1 MVENQLDNTQEIIS
15 VSEINKRAKSILEEN
30 FPFVWIQGEV
40 SNFFSAASG
49 HWYFSLK
56 DESSE
61 IRCAMF
67 TNKNHHITFEPKDG
81 DHLVLNGTLSIFEGR
96 GQYQII
102 VEHIELAGEGALL
115 KAFEELKKKL
125 QLEGLFDDSIKR
137 QLPAYPKNIAVVTSP
152 DGAVIQ
158 DIINVLDRRSPF
170 LDLTVVPTLVQGEK
184 AAPLICDALNK
195 VGKLKKV
202 DVVILARGGGSI
214 EDLWAFNNEEVA
226 RAIVN
231 CPTPIISA
239 VGHETDFTISDF
251 VSDLRAPTPSAAA
264 EIISQ
269 NHSNLFA
276 SLTSI
281 QKDLSLSINNK
292 LVKQNEGLKNLS
304 KLIKHPGDKLREI
317 SQKIDGLEMHLG
329 NLTERIFLISRN
341 KISTFSSSLKEFSP
355 IVRVEKN
362 KNRIESSIKDIK
374 RSIEEV
380 IGEKRNQFLSS
391 SKTLEAVS
399 PLSVLSRGYSILTK
413 GGKEQV
419 INSYAQVNIGDEIKG
434 KLKEGQIL
442 TKVIE
447 VSDEN

>member
-1 MVENQLDNTQEIIS
+1 MSSFIQNNQEIIS
-15 VSEINKRAKSILEEN
+15 VSDVNNLAKGLLEKDLSN
-30 FPFVWIQGEV
+30 VWIQGEI
-40 SNFFSAASG
+40 SSFTAHGSG
-49 HWYFSLK
+49 HWYFTIK
-56 DESSE
+56 DKKSALD
-61 IRCAMF
+61 CVMF
-67 TNKNHHITFEPKDG
+67 KFDNINLLFEPKVG
-81 DHLVLNGTLSIFEGR
+81 DELILNGNVSIYSPTGR
-96 GQYQII
+96 YQFN
-102 VEHIELAGEGALL
+102 VKHIEVSGEGALL
-115 KAFEELKKKL
+115 RAFEELKKKL
-125 QLEGLFDDSIKR
+125 ELEGLFDETRKKD
-137 QLPAYPKNIAVVTSP
+137 LPEFPMEISVITSAT
-152 DGAVIQ
+152 GAVIK
-158 DIINVLDRRSPF
+158 DIINVLSRRSPNMT
-170 LDLTVVPTLVQGEK
+170 LTLVEAKVQGKQAEK
-184 AAPLICDALNK
+184 SICNAIERVNSFRQSDLI
-195 VGKLKKV
+195 
-202 DVVILARGGGSI
+202 ILARGGGSI
-214 EDLWAFNNEEVA
+214 EDLWCFNMESVA
-226 RAIVN
+226 RSIFN
-231 CPTPIISA
+231 SEIPLISA

-276 SLTSI
+276 SLTSM
-281 QKDLSLSINNK
+281 QKDLSLSINNE

-380 IGEKRNQFLSS
+380 IGEKRNLFLSS

-413 GGKEQV
+413 GEKEQV
-419 INSYAQVNIGDEIKG
+419 INSYAQVKIGDEIKG

>member
-1 MVENQLDNTQEIIS
+1 MNSFIQNNQEIIS
-15 VSEINKRAKSILEEN
+15 VSDVNNLAKGLLEKDLSN
-30 FPFVWIQGEV
+30 VWIQGEI
-40 SNFFSAASG
+40 SSFTAHGSG
-49 HWYFSLK
+49 HWYFTIK
-56 DESSE
+56 DKKSALD
-61 IRCAMF
+61 CVMF
-67 TNKNHHITFEPKDG
+67 KFDNINLLFEPKVG
-81 DHLVLNGTLSIFEGR
+81 DELILNGNVSIYSPTGR
-96 GQYQII
+96 YQFN
-102 VEHIELAGEGALL
+102 VKHIEVSGEGALL
-115 KAFEELKKKL
+115 RAFEELKKKL
-125 QLEGLFDDSIKR
+125 ELEGLFDETRKKD
-137 QLPAYPKNIAVVTSP
+137 LPEFPMEISVITSAT
-152 DGAVIQ
+152 GAVIK
-158 DIINVLDRRSPF
+158 DIINVLSRRSPNMT
-170 LDLTVVPTLVQGEK
+170 LTLVEAQVQGKQAEK
-184 AAPLICDALNK
+184 SICNAIERVNYFRQSDLI
-195 VGKLKKV
+195 
-202 DVVILARGGGSI
+202 ILARGGGSI
-214 EDLWAFNNEEVA
+214 EDLWCFNVESVA
-226 RAIVN
+226 RSIFN
-231 CPTPIISA
+231 SEIPLISA

-276 SLTSI
+276 SLTSM
-281 QKDLSLSINNK
+281 QKDLSLSINNE
-292 LVKQNEGLKNLS
+292 LVKQNESIKNLS

-317 SQKIDGLEMHLG
+317 SQKIDGLEMHLS

-413 GGKEQV
+413 GEKEQV
-419 INSYAQVNIGDEIKG
+419 INSYAQVKIGDEIKG

>member
-1 MVENQLDNTQEIIS
+1 MSSFIQNNQEIIS
-15 VSEINKRAKSILEEN
+15 VSDVNNLAKGLLEKDLSN
-30 FPFVWIQGEV
+30 VWIQGEI
-40 SNFFSAASG
+40 SSFTAHGSG
-49 HWYFSLK
+49 HWYFTIK
-56 DESSE
+56 DKKSALD
-61 IRCAMF
+61 CVMF
-67 TNKNHHITFEPKDG
+67 KFDNINLLFEPKVG
-81 DHLVLNGTLSIFEGR
+81 DELILNGNVSIYSPTGR
-96 GQYQII
+96 YQFN
-102 VEHIELAGEGALL
+102 VKHIEVSGEGALL
-115 KAFEELKKKL
+115 RAFEELKKKL
-125 QLEGLFDDSIKR
+125 ELEGLFDETRKKD
-137 QLPAYPKNIAVVTSP
+137 LPEFPMEISVITSAT
-152 DGAVIQ
+152 GAVIK
-158 DIINVLDRRSPF
+158 DIINVLSRRSPNMT
-170 LDLTVVPTLVQGEK
+170 LTLVEAQVQGKQAEK
-184 AAPLICDALNK
+184 SICNAIERVNYFRQSDLI
-195 VGKLKKV
+195 
-202 DVVILARGGGSI
+202 ILARGGGSI
-214 EDLWAFNNEEVA
+214 EDLWCFNMESVA
-226 RAIVN
+226 RSIFN
-231 CPTPIISA
+231 SEIPLISA

-276 SLTSI
+276 SLTSM
-281 QKDLSLSINNK
+281 QKDLSLSINNE
-292 LVKQNEGLKNLS
+292 LVKQNESIKNLS

-317 SQKIDGLEMHLG
+317 SQKIDGLEMHLS

-380 IGEKRNQFLSS
+380 IGEKRNLFLSS

-413 GGKEQV
+413 GEKEQV
-419 INSYAQVNIGDEIKG
+419 INSYAQVKIGDEIKG

>member
-1 MVENQLDNTQEIIS
+1 MNSFIQNNQEIIS
-15 VSEINKRAKSILEEN
+15 VSDVNNLAKGLLEKDLSN
-30 FPFVWIQGEV
+30 VWIQGEI
-40 SNFFSAASG
+40 SSFTAHGSG
-49 HWYFSLK
+49 HWYFTIK
-56 DESSE
+56 DKKSALD
-61 IRCAMF
+61 CVMF
-67 TNKNHHITFEPKDG
+67 KFDNINLLFEPKVG
-81 DHLVLNGTLSIFEGR
+81 DELILNGNVSIYSPTGR
-96 GQYQII
+96 YQFN
-102 VEHIELAGEGALL
+102 VKHIEVSGEGALL
-115 KAFEELKKKL
+115 RAFEELKKKL
-125 QLEGLFDDSIKR
+125 ELEGLFDETRKKD
-137 QLPAYPKNIAVVTSP
+137 LPEFPMEISVITSAT
-152 DGAVIQ
+152 GAVIK
-158 DIINVLDRRSPF
+158 DIINVLSRRSPNMT
-170 LDLTVVPTLVQGEK
+170 LTLVEAQVQGKQAEK
-184 AAPLICDALNK
+184 SICNAIERVNSFRQSDLI
-195 VGKLKKV
+195 
-202 DVVILARGGGSI
+202 ILARGGGSI
-214 EDLWAFNNEEVA
+214 EDLWCFNMESVA
-226 RAIVN
+226 RSIFN
-231 CPTPIISA
+231 SEIPLISA

-317 SQKIDGLEMHLG
+317 SQKIDGLEMHLS

-380 IGEKRNQFLSS
+380 IGEKRNLFLSS

-413 GGKEQV
+413 GEKEQV
-419 INSYAQVNIGDEIKG
+419 INSYAQVKIGDEIKG

>member
-1 MVENQLDNTQEIIS
+1 MSSFIQNNQEIIS
-15 VSEINKRAKSILEEN
+15 VSDVNNLAKGLLEKDLSN
-30 FPFVWIQGEV
+30 VWIQGEI
-40 SNFFSAASG
+40 SSFTAHGSG
-49 HWYFSLK
+49 HWYFTIK
-56 DESSE
+56 DKKSALD
-61 IRCAMF
+61 CVMF
-67 TNKNHHITFEPKDG
+67 KFDNINLLFEPKVG
-81 DHLVLNGTLSIFEGR
+81 DELILNGNVSIYSPTGR
-96 GQYQII
+96 YQFN
-102 VEHIELAGEGALL
+102 VKHIEVSGEGALL
-115 KAFEELKKKL
+115 RAFEELKKKL
-125 QLEGLFDDSIKR
+125 ELEGLFDETRKKV
-137 QLPAYPKNIAVVTSP
+137 LPEFPTEISVITSAT
-152 DGAVIQ
+152 GAVIK
-158 DIINVLDRRSPF
+158 DIINVLSRRSPNMT
-170 LDLTVVPTLVQGEK
+170 LTLVEAQVQGKQAEK
-184 AAPLICDALNK
+184 SICNAIERVNYFRQSDLI
-195 VGKLKKV
+195 
-202 DVVILARGGGSI
+202 ILARGGGSI
-214 EDLWAFNNEEVA
+214 EDLWCFNMESVA
-226 RAIVN
+226 RSIFN
-231 CPTPIISA
+231 SEIPLISA

-276 SLTSI
+276 SLTSM
-281 QKDLSLSINNK
+281 QKDLSLSINNE
-292 LVKQNEGLKNLS
+292 LVKQNESIKNLS

-317 SQKIDGLEMHLG
+317 SQKIDGLEMHLS

-380 IGEKRNQFLSS
+380 IGEKRNMFLSS

-413 GGKEQV
+413 GEKEQV
-419 INSYAQVNIGDEIKG
+419 INSYAQVKIGDEIKG

>member
-1 MVENQLDNTQEIIS
+1 MSSFIQNNQEIIS
-15 VSEINKRAKSILEEN
+15 VSDVNNLAKGLLEKDLSN
-30 FPFVWIQGEV
+30 VWIQGEI
-40 SNFFSAASG
+40 SSFTAHGSG
-49 HWYFSLK
+49 HWYFTIK
-56 DESSE
+56 DKKSALD
-61 IRCAMF
+61 CVMF
-67 TNKNHHITFEPKDG
+67 KFDNINLLFEPKVG
-81 DHLVLNGTLSIFEGR
+81 DELILNGNVSIYSPTGR
-96 GQYQII
+96 YQFN
-102 VEHIELAGEGALL
+102 VKHIEVSGEGALL
-115 KAFEELKKKL
+115 RAFEELKKKL
-125 QLEGLFDDSIKR
+125 ELEGLFDETRKKV
-137 QLPAYPKNIAVVTSP
+137 LPEFPMEISVITSAT
-152 DGAVIQ
+152 GAVIK
-158 DIINVLDRRSPF
+158 DIINVLSRRSPNMT
-170 LDLTVVPTLVQGEK
+170 LTLVEAQVQGKQAEK
-184 AAPLICDALNK
+184 SICNAIERVNYFRQSDLI
-195 VGKLKKV
+195 
-202 DVVILARGGGSI
+202 ILARGGGSI
-214 EDLWAFNNEEVA
+214 EDLWCFNMESVA
-226 RAIVN
+226 RSIFN
-231 CPTPIISA
+231 SEIPLISA

-281 QKDLSLSINNK
+281 QKDLSLSINNE
-292 LVKQNEGLKNLS
+292 LVKQNESIKNLS

-413 GGKEQV
+413 GEKEQV
-419 INSYAQVNIGDEIKG
+419 INSYAQVKIGDEIKG

>member
-1 MVENQLDNTQEIIS
+1 MNSFIQNNQEIIS
-15 VSEINKRAKSILEEN
+15 VSDVNNLAKGLLEKDLSN
-30 FPFVWIQGEV
+30 VWIQGEI
-40 SNFFSAASG
+40 SSFTAHGSG
-49 HWYFSLK
+49 HWYFTIK
-56 DESSE
+56 DKKSALD
-61 IRCAMF
+61 CVMF
-67 TNKNHHITFEPKDG
+67 KFDNINLLFEPKVG
-81 DHLVLNGTLSIFEGR
+81 DELILNGNVSIYSPTGR
-96 GQYQII
+96 YQFN
-102 VEHIELAGEGALL
+102 VKHIEVSGEGALL
-115 KAFEELKKKL
+115 RAFEELKKKL
-125 QLEGLFDDSIKR
+125 ELEGLFDETRKKV
-137 QLPAYPKNIAVVTSP
+137 LPEFPMEISVITSAT
-152 DGAVIQ
+152 GAVIK
-158 DIINVLDRRSPF
+158 DIINVLSRRSPNMT
-170 LDLTVVPTLVQGEK
+170 LTLVEAQVQGKQAEK
-184 AAPLICDALNK
+184 SICNAIERVNYFRQSDLI
-195 VGKLKKV
+195 
-202 DVVILARGGGSI
+202 ILARGGGSI
-214 EDLWAFNNEEVA
+214 EDLWCFNMESVA
-226 RAIVN
+226 RSIFN
-231 CPTPIISA
+231 SEIPLISA

-269 NHSNLFA
+269 NHSILFA
-276 SLTSI
+276 SLTSM
-281 QKDLSLSINNK
+281 QKDLSLSINNG
-292 LVKQNEGLKNLS
+292 LVKQNESIKNLS

-317 SQKIDGLEMHLG
+317 SQKIDGLEMHLS

-380 IGEKRNQFLSS
+380 IGEKRNLFLSS

-413 GGKEQV
+413 GEKEQV
-419 INSYAQVNIGDEIKG
+419 INSYAQVKIGDEIKG

>member
-1 MVENQLDNTQEIIS
+1 MSSFIQNNQEIIS
-15 VSEINKRAKSILEEN
+15 VSDVNNLAKGLLEKDLSN
-30 FPFVWIQGEV
+30 VWIQGEI
-40 SNFFSAASG
+40 SSFTAHGSG
-49 HWYFSLK
+49 HWYFTIK
-56 DESSE
+56 DKKSALD
-61 IRCAMF
+61 CVMF
-67 TNKNHHITFEPKDG
+67 KFDNINLLFEPKVG
-81 DHLVLNGTLSIFEGR
+81 DELILNGNVSIYSPTGR
-96 GQYQII
+96 YQFN
-102 VEHIELAGEGALL
+102 VKHIEVSGEGALL
-115 KAFEELKKKL
+115 RAFEELKKKL
-125 QLEGLFDDSIKR
+125 ELEGLFDETRKKD
-137 QLPAYPKNIAVVTSP
+137 LPEFPMEISVITSAT
-152 DGAVIQ
+152 GAVIK
-158 DIINVLDRRSPF
+158 DIINVLSRRSPNMT
-170 LDLTVVPTLVQGEK
+170 LTLVEAQVQGKQAEK
-184 AAPLICDALNK
+184 SICNAIERVNSFRQSDLI
-195 VGKLKKV
+195 
-202 DVVILARGGGSI
+202 ILARGGGSI
-214 EDLWAFNNEEVA
+214 EDLWCFNMESVA
-226 RAIVN
+226 RSIFN
-231 CPTPIISA
+231 SEIPLISA

-317 SQKIDGLEMHLG
+317 SQKIDGLEMHLY

-413 GGKEQV
+413 GEKEQV
-419 INSYAQVNIGDEIKG
+419 INSYAQVKIGDEIKG

>member
-1 MVENQLDNTQEIIS
+1 MSSFIQNNQEIIS
-15 VSEINKRAKSILEEN
+15 VSDVNNLAKGLLEKDLSN
-30 FPFVWIQGEV
+30 VWIQGEI
-40 SNFFSAASG
+40 SSFTAHGSG
-49 HWYFSLK
+49 HWYFTIK
-56 DESSE
+56 DKKSALD
-61 IRCAMF
+61 CVMF
-67 TNKNHHITFEPKDG
+67 KFDNINLLFEPKVG
-81 DHLVLNGTLSIFEGR
+81 DELILNGNVSIYSPTGR
-96 GQYQII
+96 YQFN
-102 VEHIELAGEGALL
+102 VKHIEVSGEGALL
-115 KAFEELKKKL
+115 RAFEELKKKL
-125 QLEGLFDDSIKR
+125 ELEGLFDETRKKD
-137 QLPAYPKNIAVVTSP
+137 LPEFPMEISVITSAT
-152 DGAVIQ
+152 GAVIK
-158 DIINVLDRRSPF
+158 DIINVLSRRSPNMT
-170 LDLTVVPTLVQGEK
+170 LTLVEAQVQGKQAEK
-184 AAPLICDALNK
+184 SICNAIERINYFRQSDLI
-195 VGKLKKV
+195 
-202 DVVILARGGGSI
+202 ILARGGGSI
-214 EDLWAFNNEEVA
+214 EDLWCFNMESVA
-226 RAIVN
+226 RSIFN
-231 CPTPIISA
+231 SEIPLISA

-276 SLTSI
+276 SLTSM
-281 QKDLSLSINNK
+281 QKDLSLSINNE
-292 LVKQNEGLKNLS
+292 LVKQNESIKNLS

-317 SQKIDGLEMHLG
+317 SQKIDGLEMHLS

-380 IGEKRNQFLSS
+380 IGEKRNLFLSS

-413 GGKEQV
+413 GEKEQV
-419 INSYAQVNIGDEIKG
+419 INSYAQVKIGDEIKG

>member
-1 MVENQLDNTQEIIS
+1 MSSFIQNNQEIIS
-15 VSEINKRAKSILEEN
+15 VSDVNNLAKGLLEKDLSN
-30 FPFVWIQGEV
+30 VWIQGEI
-40 SNFFSAASG
+40 SSFTAHGSG
-49 HWYFSLK
+49 HWYFTIK
-56 DESSE
+56 DKKSALD
-61 IRCAMF
+61 CVMF
-67 TNKNHHITFEPKDG
+67 KFDNINLLFEPKVG
-81 DHLVLNGTLSIFEGR
+81 DELILNGNVSIYSPTGR
-96 GQYQII
+96 YQFN
-102 VEHIELAGEGALL
+102 VKHIEVSGEGALL
-115 KAFEELKKKL
+115 RAFEELKKKL
-125 QLEGLFDDSIKR
+125 ELEGLFDETRKKD
-137 QLPAYPKNIAVVTSP
+137 LPEFPMEISVITSAT
-152 DGAVIQ
+152 GAVIK
-158 DIINVLDRRSPF
+158 DIINVLSRRSPNMT
-170 LDLTVVPTLVQGEK
+170 LTLVEAQVQGKQAEK
-184 AAPLICDALNK
+184 SICNAIERVNYFRQSDLI
-195 VGKLKKV
+195 
-202 DVVILARGGGSI
+202 ILARGGGSI
-214 EDLWAFNNEEVA
+214 EDLWCFNMESVA
-226 RAIVN
+226 RSIFN
-231 CPTPIISA
+231 SEIPLISA

-281 QKDLSLSINNK
+281 QKDLSLSINNE
-292 LVKQNEGLKNLS
+292 LVKQNESLKNLS

-317 SQKIDGLEMHLG
+317 SQKIDGLEMHLS

-380 IGEKRNQFLSS
+380 IGEKRNLFLSS

-413 GGKEQV
+413 GEKEQI
-419 INSYAQVNIGDEIKG
+419 INSYAQVKIGDEIKG

>member
-1 MVENQLDNTQEIIS
+1 MNSFIQNNQEIIS
-15 VSEINKRAKSILEEN
+15 VSDVNNLAKGLLEKDLSN
-30 FPFVWIQGEV
+30 VWIQGEI
-40 SNFFSAASG
+40 SSFTAHGSG
-49 HWYFSLK
+49 HWYFTIK
-56 DESSE
+56 DKKSALD
-61 IRCAMF
+61 CVMF
-67 TNKNHHITFEPKDG
+67 KFDNINLLFEPKVG
-81 DHLVLNGTLSIFEGR
+81 DELILNGNVSIYSPTGR
-96 GQYQII
+96 YQFN
-102 VEHIELAGEGALL
+102 VKHIEVSGEGALL
-115 KAFEELKKKL
+115 RAFEELKKKL
-125 QLEGLFDDSIKR
+125 ELEGLFDETRKKD
-137 QLPAYPKNIAVVTSP
+137 LPEFPMEISVITSAT
-152 DGAVIQ
+152 GAVIK
-158 DIINVLDRRSPF
+158 DIINVLSRRSPNMT
-170 LDLTVVPTLVQGEK
+170 LTLVEAQVQGKQAEK
-184 AAPLICDALNK
+184 SICNAIERVNYFRQSDLI
-195 VGKLKKV
+195 
-202 DVVILARGGGSI
+202 ILARGGGSI
-214 EDLWAFNNEEVA
+214 EDLWCFNMESVA
-226 RAIVN
+226 RSIFN
-231 CPTPIISA
+231 SEIPLISA

-276 SLTSI
+276 SLTSM
-281 QKDLSLSINNK
+281 QKDLSLSINNE

-317 SQKIDGLEMHLG
+317 SQKIDGLEMHLS

-355 IVRVEKN
+355 IVRVENN

-380 IGEKRNQFLSS
+380 IGEKRNLFLSS

-413 GGKEQV
+413 GEKEQV
-419 INSYAQVNIGDEIKG
+419 INSYAQVKIGDEIKG

>member
-1 MVENQLDNTQEIIS
+1 MSSFIQNNQEIIS
-15 VSEINKRAKSILEEN
+15 VSDVNNLAKGLLEKDLSN
-30 FPFVWIQGEV
+30 VWIQGEI
-40 SNFFSAASG
+40 SSFTAHGSG
-49 HWYFSLK
+49 HWYFTIK
-56 DESSE
+56 DKKSALD
-61 IRCAMF
+61 CVMF
-67 TNKNHHITFEPKDG
+67 KFDNINLLFEPKVG
-81 DHLVLNGTLSIFEGR
+81 DELILNGNVSIYSPTGR
-96 GQYQII
+96 YQFN
-102 VEHIELAGEGALL
+102 VKHIEVSGEGALL
-115 KAFEELKKKL
+115 RAFEELKKKL
-125 QLEGLFDDSIKR
+125 ELEGLFDETRKKV
-137 QLPAYPKNIAVVTSP
+137 LPEFPMEISVITSAT
-152 DGAVIQ
+152 GAVIK
-158 DIINVLDRRSPF
+158 DIINVLSRRSPNMT
-170 LDLTVVPTLVQGEK
+170 LTLVEAQVQGKQAEK
-184 AAPLICDALNK
+184 SICNAIERVNYFRQSDLI
-195 VGKLKKV
+195 
-202 DVVILARGGGSI
+202 ILARGGGSI
-214 EDLWAFNNEEVA
+214 EDLWCFNMESVA
-226 RAIVN
+226 RSIFN
-231 CPTPIISA
+231 SEIPLISA

-269 NHSNLFA
+269 NHSNLFV

-317 SQKIDGLEMHLG
+317 SQKIDGLEMHLS

-355 IVRVEKN
+355 IVRVENN

-413 GGKEQV
+413 GEKEQV
-419 INSYAQVNIGDEIKG
+419 INSYAQVKIGDEIKG

>member
-1 MVENQLDNTQEIIS
+1 MSSFIQNNQEIIS
-15 VSEINKRAKSILEEN
+15 VSDVNNLAKGLLEKDLSN
-30 FPFVWIQGEV
+30 VWIQGEI
-40 SNFFSAASG
+40 SSFTAHGSG
-49 HWYFSLK
+49 HWYFTIK
-56 DESSE
+56 DKKSALD
-61 IRCAMF
+61 CVMF
-67 TNKNHHITFEPKDG
+67 KFDNINLLFEPKVG
-81 DHLVLNGTLSIFEGR
+81 DELILNGNVSIYSPTGR
-96 GQYQII
+96 YQFN
-102 VEHIELAGEGALL
+102 VKHIEVSGEGALL
-115 KAFEELKKKL
+115 RAFEELKKKL
-125 QLEGLFDDSIKR
+125 ELEGLFDETRKKV
-137 QLPAYPKNIAVVTSP
+137 LPEFPMEISVITSAT
-152 DGAVIQ
+152 GAVIK
-158 DIINVLDRRSPF
+158 DIINVLSRRSPNMT
-170 LDLTVVPTLVQGEK
+170 LTLVEAQVQGKQAEK
-184 AAPLICDALNK
+184 SICNAIERVNYFRQSDLI
-195 VGKLKKV
+195 
-202 DVVILARGGGSI
+202 ILARGGGSI
-214 EDLWAFNNEEVA
+214 EDLWCFNMESVA
-226 RAIVN
+226 RSIFN
-231 CPTPIISA
+231 SEIPLISA

-276 SLTSI
+276 SLTSM
-281 QKDLSLSINNK
+281 QKDLSLSINNE
-292 LVKQNEGLKNLS
+292 LVKQNESIKNLS

-317 SQKIDGLEMHLG
+317 SQKIDGLEMHLS

-355 IVRVEKN
+355 IVRVENN

-380 IGEKRNQFLSS
+380 IGEKRNKFLSS

-413 GGKEQV
+413 GEKEQV
-419 INSYAQVNIGDEIKG
+419 INSYAQVEIGDEIKG

>member
-1 MVENQLDNTQEIIS
+1 MSSFIQNNQEIIS
-15 VSEINKRAKSILEEN
+15 VSDVNNLAKGLLEKDLSN
-30 FPFVWIQGEV
+30 VWIQGEI
-40 SNFFSAASG
+40 SSFTAHGSG
-49 HWYFSLK
+49 HWYFTIK
-56 DESSE
+56 DKKSALD
-61 IRCAMF
+61 CVMF
-67 TNKNHHITFEPKDG
+67 KFDNINLLFEPKVG
-81 DHLVLNGTLSIFEGR
+81 DELILNGNVSIYSPTGR
-96 GQYQII
+96 YQFN
-102 VEHIELAGEGALL
+102 VKHIEVSGEGALL
-115 KAFEELKKKL
+115 RAFEELKKKL
-125 QLEGLFDDSIKR
+125 ELEGLFDETRKKV
-137 QLPAYPKNIAVVTSP
+137 LPEFPMEISVITSAT
-152 DGAVIQ
+152 GAVIK
-158 DIINVLDRRSPF
+158 DIINVLSRRSPNMT
-170 LDLTVVPTLVQGEK
+170 LTLVEAQVQGKQAEK
-184 AAPLICDALNK
+184 SICNAIERVNYFRQSDLI
-195 VGKLKKV
+195 
-202 DVVILARGGGSI
+202 ILARGGGSI
-214 EDLWAFNNEEVA
+214 EDLWCFNMESVA
-226 RAIVN
+226 RSIFN
-231 CPTPIISA
+231 SEIPLISA

-281 QKDLSLSINNK
+281 QKDLSLSINNE

-380 IGEKRNQFLSS
+380 IGEKRNLFLSS

-413 GGKEQV
+413 GEKEQV
-419 INSYAQVNIGDEIKG
+419 INSYAQVKIGDEIKG